1 MRHSRENDGGN
12 VHIGGKDGE
21 NDHEDARRHNIS
33 DFRGESLPSRR
44 FDRYKQC
51 ERAVNSMRS
60 AFPFNLKFKQAK
72 DNPVAFQMLDDDFN
86 STLRQVGANGGVE
99 RS

>member
-1 MRHSRENDGGN
+1 MCRSRENRGRN
-12 VHIGGKDGE
+12 VHAGGKDGQ
-21 NDHEDARRHNIS
+21 NDHEDARRHHIS
-33 DFRGESLPSRR
+33 NNRGNSLPSLR

-60 AFPFNLKFKQAK
+60 AFPFNVKFKMAK
-72 DNPVAFQMLDDDFN
+72 DDPVAFQMVDDDFN
-86 STLRQVGANGGVE
+86 STLRQVEAKWGVE